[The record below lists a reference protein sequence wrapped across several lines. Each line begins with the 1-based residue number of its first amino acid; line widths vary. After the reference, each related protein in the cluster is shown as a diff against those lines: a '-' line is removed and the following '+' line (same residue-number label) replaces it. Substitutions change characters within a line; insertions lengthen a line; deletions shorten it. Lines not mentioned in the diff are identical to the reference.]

1 MTRIKKDKIKNIK
14 KGFSIMEA
22 VISVFVVAVGL
33 TATVSL
39 IVSGL
44 NHSIDSRNY
53 IIASQL
59 AQEGVELVRNL
70 RDNNWAVG
78 NVSFDNSASGNFPV
92 GAGDWD
98 NCRID
103 KNDTDVKSCNNGAD
117 HKKLYYNGNNFYVHT
132 AGAATKFQRK
142 IELDFDTDDAATA
155 NNLTVTSIV
164 IWGSD
169 FPAALADCNVSNKCV
184 YAQSVLTR
192 WGE

>member
-59 AQEGVELVRNL
+59 AQEGVELVRNV
-70 RDNNWAVG
+70 RDNNWVNSIG
-78 NVSFDNSASGNFPV
+78 SFASRFP
-92 GAGDWD
+92 ATSPSE
-98 NCRID
+98 CRID
-103 KNDTDVKSCNNGAD
+103 KDYDYSAGSDIECGGESKR
-117 HKKLYYNGNNFYVHT
+117 LYYDGSNFYVHDDT
-132 AGAATKFQRK
+132 GTQTKFQRK
-142 IELDFDTDDAATA
+142 IKLDYNTGNAAAADD
-155 NNLTVTSIV
+155 LTVTSLV

-184 YAQSVLTR
+184 YTQSVLSR